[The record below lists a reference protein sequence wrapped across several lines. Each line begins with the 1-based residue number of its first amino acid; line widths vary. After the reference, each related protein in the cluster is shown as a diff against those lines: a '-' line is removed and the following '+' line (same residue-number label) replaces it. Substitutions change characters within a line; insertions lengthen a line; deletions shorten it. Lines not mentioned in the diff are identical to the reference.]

1 MHVKRELAFFIDY
14 IITSLIESVLLMC
27 FIVYPALSGKADAG
41 RHIMLKA
48 LEIQLPIFRR
58 MLAIGFKPLCYG
70 AEYKG
75 ITPSHTNQTPF
86 PYQRMSIN
94 SIDTLFNRSINRFRF
109 ENNSYPSFVSVQ
121 SIQAGNVF
129 VSTILSVSL

>member
-48 LEIQLPIFRR
+48 LGVTYLSVCYLIFRDV
-58 MLAIGFKPLCYG
+58 PLHG
-70 AEYKG
+70 SLGKRIMKLKIISADTKKDAAL
-75 ITPSHTNQTPF
+75 S
-86 PYQRMSIN
+86 QRILRNIFWVLGPVEIIMY
-94 SIDTLFNRSINRFRF
+94 LFLGKRLGDMAAKT
-109 ENNSYPSFVSVQ
+109 EVVPH
-121 SIQAGNVF
+121 A
-129 VSTILSVSL
+129 